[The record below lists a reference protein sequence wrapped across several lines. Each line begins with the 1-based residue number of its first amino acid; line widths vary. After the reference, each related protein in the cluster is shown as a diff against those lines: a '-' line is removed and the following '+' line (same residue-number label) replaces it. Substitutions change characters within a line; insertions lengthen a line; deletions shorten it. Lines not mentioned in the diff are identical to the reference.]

1 MIEVSDNFH
10 RLANA
15 GIRPLNWK
23 TAIGWQDKSIT
34 TSLNKNLAV
43 ILLPSP
49 TTYNRTT
56 VSYSSE
62 TGLIKFENNSQQQ
75 PQNAIIRLDQS
86 TATGSDNLR
95 KYSGTYTLSISDI
108 QSDGNSNVE
117 IGLADSEGNTLI
129 SVDKDN
135 TTATG
140 IVDSAN
146 CYIYAKIDENTFYSY
161 FYCKI
166 QLEEG
171 TTATEYVIPDPVI
184 RKETENLSNRA
195 IAVSV
200 SRSFDFPYMIQS
212 AIADISLD
220 NHDGY
225 LSFTGRNTSPIANS
239 ILPNRILEIG
249 FGFGNE
255 LPAMNFQGRTDGM
268 PTYDGDH
275 DQVMKW
281 TAFDR
286 IAEISRTHLPN
297 MVMLQNA
304 RTDQVI
310 QAIFQQLGLS
320 PAEYR
325 LEEGKN
331 IIPFVYFDS
340 DKSVGNAL
348 RELLQAEDGRMWQ
361 DENGIIRF
369 QARRSNA
376 FAELTDMLFNST
388 NIIQLTPSREAR
400 IVNTVNISAE
410 IRAVQSRQ
418 QIFTNTNDRGYQSA
432 AKDDAYRVPANG
444 TATVWLQFEDP
455 IWSAETPIFNGSA
468 NQSRFTA
475 VDLTGTRITSGV
487 SIQGTLFAK
496 TYKAVFTNTR
506 SSAVSISSIV
516 IFGRPA
522 KLVGG
527 QNTEYFAY
535 DDTSVEKFGNLTQ
548 TIENNT
554 CFGSA
559 DNLRAYGQSLLK
571 KYSDYNRQ
579 IVIKVKGDPSLQLG
593 DGVSVDYEDF
603 QGYYEVVA
611 ISNTI
616 DNVSDSKLETELTL
630 DFVASGSPFT
640 LDVSILNGG
649 DILG

>member
-1 MIEVSDNFH
+1 M
-10 RLANA
+10 
-15 GIRPLNWK
+15 
-23 TAIGWQDKSIT
+23 
-34 TSLNKNLAV
+34 
-43 ILLPSP
+43 PSP
-49 TTYNRTT
+49 TTYNNITA
-56 VSYSSE
+56 SYDSE
-62 TGLIKFENNSQQQ
+62 TGLVKFENNSQEQTQ
-75 PQNAIIRLDQS
+75 DTIIRLDQS
-86 TATGSDNLR
+86 TATGLDNLR
-95 KYSGTYTLSISDI
+95 KFSGAYTLSISDI
-108 QSDGNSNVE
+108 QAGESSNVE

-129 SVDKDN
+129 SVDKAN
-135 TTATG
+135 PTATG

-146 CYIYAKIDENTFYSY
+146 CYIYAKIDANTFDSS

-171 TTATEYVIPDPVI
+171 STATEYVIPAPVV
-184 RKETENLSNRA
+184 RKETEDLSNRA

-225 LSFTGRNTSPIANS
+225 LSFIGRTTSPIANY
-239 ILPNRILEIG
+239 ILPNRILEVG

-255 LPAMNFQGRTDGM
+255 APAMNFQGRTDGM

-281 TAFDR
+281 TAFDK
-286 IAEISRTHLPN
+286 IAEISRAHLPN

-320 PAEYR
+320 STEYQ

-348 RELLQAEDGRMWQ
+348 RELLQAENGRMWQ
-361 DENGIIRF
+361 DENGVIKF

-376 FAELTDMLFNST
+376 FAERTDMLFNST
-388 NIIQLTPSREAR
+388 NIVQLTPSRESR

-455 IWSAETPIFNGSA
+455 VWSAETPVFNGSA

-475 VDLTGTRITSGV
+475 VDLTGTRITSGI

-535 DDTSVEKFGNLTQ
+535 DDTSVQKFGNLTQ
-548 TIENNT
+548 TIEDNS

-579 IVIKVKGDPSLQLG
+579 IVVKVKGDPSLQLG
-593 DGVSVDYEDF
+593 DGVSVDYEEF

-611 ISNTI
+611 ISNAI
-616 DNVSDSKLETELTL
+616 DSASESKLETELTL
-630 DFVASGSPFT
+630 DFVANGSPFT
-640 LDVSILNGG
+640 LDLSILNGG